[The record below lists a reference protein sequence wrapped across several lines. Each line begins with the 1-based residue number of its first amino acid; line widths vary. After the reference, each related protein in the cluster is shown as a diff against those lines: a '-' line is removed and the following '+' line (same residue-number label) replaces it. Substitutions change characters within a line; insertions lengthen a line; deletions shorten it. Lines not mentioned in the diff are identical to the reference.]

1 MTLDSYLTEN
11 SDMTE
16 PARLLPPPARLRSR
30 AVSTAFRAFTL
41 LVALGLGGVLPGA
54 ARADDLTRVTT
65 SFEAEHVGLVLR
77 RVAKL
82 FSAGFGRPEADRIA
96 AAIDKMRSD
105 EGEAWE
111 FSAVF
116 EHRTV
121 ALQIRA
127 AMDDMAMVDLDFS
140 TDPVAAKRIRH
151 EIDAFSTEHG
161 L

>member
-1 MTLDSYLTEN
+1 MRPQSGSL
-11 SDMTE
+11 
-16 PARLLPPPARLRSR
+16 PA
-30 AVSTAFRAFTL
+30 
-41 LVALGLGGVLPGA
+41 ALGAYTLFVSLVIFGGLAGV

-65 SFEAEHVGLVLR
+65 SFEAEHVALVLR